1 MTATTRRTFVRWLK
15 FNAVGGLGI
24 VVQLASLSLLI
35 SVAGVDY
42 LLATALAVESAVL
55 HNFIWH
61 ERYTWA
67 DRRSVSLAD
76 TALRLLRFNL
86 SNGLISIVG
95 NLLLMRLF
103 AGHLHVPYLIANV
116 LTIASCALLNF
127 VAADRLVFSESGQM
141 VPGRCCR

>member
-55 HNFIWH
+55 HNFMWH

-67 DRRSVSLAD
+67 DRRSVSIAD

-103 AGHLHVPYLIANV
+103 AGHVHVPYLIANV

-127 VAADRLVFSESGQM
+127 VAADRLVFSKSGQM
-141 VPGRCCR
+141 VPGHCCR